1 MKKVSLSDGLLK
13 LEGLPWYERNGK
25 HMWRLPCDLKD
36 SIGRDLWEVSTN
48 SSGARIR
55 FASDTTMLGMVV
67 KYENV
72 AHSDNMCLIGSTGI
86 DVYVDNHFW
95 NCIFPKGDGEMESFF
110 FKNAER
116 KLREYTINLPL
127 YHDIEVLKVVFDDDA
142 EIKPPAPY
150 ALPRPVVFYG
160 TSITQG
166 GCASRAGL
174 SYQGMLS
181 RELNI
186 DYVNLGFSGLGKGE
200 PQVARAMAEIDAAC
214 YVLDYAQ
221 NNETIEEFEEVY
233 LPFIM
238 EIRKVRP
245 DTPIIITTPIFYT
258 SENWN
263 VKNRKFQNDRRDV
276 VRKAYK
282 ARLEAGDGNIHLLE
296 WNEVIGFEDGEGQ
309 VDGAHPNDL
318 GFFRMSQGM
327 KGLLKKVLAL

>member
-1 MKKVSLSDGLLK
+1 MKKISLAEGLLE
-13 LEGLPWYERNGK
+13 LRGLPWYEKNNRN
-25 HMWRLPCDLKD
+25 MWRLPVDIKD
-36 SIGRDLWEVSTN
+36 SISRDLWEVSKN

-72 AHSDNMCLIGSTGI
+72 KHSENMSLMGKTGI

-95 NCIFPKGDGEMESFF
+95 NSICPKGDGEMEAFF
-110 FKNAER
+110 FKNAQCQM
-116 KLREYTINLPL
+116 REYTIYLPL
-127 YHDIEVLKVVFDDDA
+127 YHEIEVLKVIFDDDA
-142 EIKPPAPY
+142 AIKPPAPY
-150 ALPRPVVFYG
+150 SLPKPVVFYG

-166 GCASRAGL
+166 GCASRGGL

-186 DYVNLGFSGLGKGE
+186 DYINLGFSGLGKGE

-221 NNETIEEFEEVY
+221 NNETIEEFARVY
-233 LPFIM
+233 PRFIE
-238 EIRKVRP
+238 EIRKIRP
-245 DTPIIITTPIFYT
+245 DTPIIVTTPIFYA

-263 VKNRKFQNDRRDV
+263 VKNKEFQDARREV

-282 ARLEAGDGNIHLLE
+282 DCINSGDRNIYILE
-296 WNEVIGFEDGEGQ
+296 WNEVTCLQCGEGQ

-318 GFFRMSQGM
+318 GFYWMSQGM
-327 KGLLKKVLAL
+327 KGLLKRVLGL